1 MERIKFYK
9 NTHHNHLS
17 AQLSSRDTE
26 QVSGSVPVDKKS
38 QIIGENSS
46 EGQTV
51 LFPWGREDLE
61 GFGTQAGLSKCMD
74 YQLSLVQFSSREL
87 HF

>member
-1 MERIKFYK
+1 MERIYFYK
-9 NTHHNHLS
+9 NTHHSHLS
-17 AQLSSRDTE
+17 AQLSGRDTE

-51 LFPWGREDLE
+51 LFPWGE
-61 GFGTQAGLSKCMD
+61 GRFRGIGDSGRIVQMHGLST
-74 YQLSLVQFSSREL
+74 LSCPVLK
-87 HF
+87 